1 MSQTLSFDPASV
13 VSDNKQ
19 KYGESLKKL
28 AEEDVSIDN
37 YRNYRQR
44 IETYCGQIG
53 DDITEL
59 QKEIQRLD
67 DAMEDLEDR
76 VGEEKLDAYRE
87 SNRDLLDLSL
97 GEKDTLAYRKLKK
110 LKKIENKRSY
120 KSAHWRLLAKKFE
133 EILVEVGS
141 IDSVVKRRTESLKA
155 EILNELDS
163 TESAVIDTV
172 DNRVDELGRGHDRIM
187 RLEKSGLK
195 MTQDMS
201 QHLSLGLD
209 SSALD
214 GVSLDSGDEVK
225 SGTVS
230 SEGEPGESTTSETSD
245 KYDTTENQ
253 SGDGPP
259 YELKDRSAQE
269 RKDELDRLV
278 AEQDNLADMKKD
290 EIADLTDVTRQALF
304 YSDKGGI
311 VGEVESQFTGV
322 EYPEL

>member
-1 MSQTLSFDPASV
+1 VSQTLSFDPSTV
-13 VSDNKQ
+13 TSDNKQ

-28 AEEDVSIDN
+28 AEEDVTIDN

-67 DAMEDLEDR
+67 DAMEGLEDR
-76 VGEEKLDAYRE
+76 VGEEKLEAYRE
-87 SNRDLLDLSL
+87 SNRDLLDLSI

-120 KSAHWRLLAKKFE
+120 RSAHLRLLAKKFE
-133 EILVEVGS
+133 EILVKIDS

-155 EILNELDS
+155 EILNELES
-163 TESAVIDTV
+163 TESAVVDTV
-172 DNRVDELGRGHDRIM
+172 DNRVDELGREHDQIT
-187 RLEKSGLK
+187 RLQKSGLK

-214 GVSLDSGDEVK
+214 GVSLDSSDEVK

-230 SEGEPGESTTSETSD
+230 SEGEPGESATSETSD

-253 SGDGPP
+253 GDGPL
-259 YELKDRSAQE
+259 YELKDRTAQE

-278 AEQDNLADMKKD
+278 SQQDNLADMKKD
-290 EIADLTDVTRQALF
+290 EIAELTDVSRQALF

-311 VGEVESQFTGV
+311 VGEIESQFTGV